1 MVVNKKWN
9 KEYNT
14 NNYKNKVFKMSV
26 IKLVSNKASS
36 SNSKVC
42 AFQFLEEWS
51 ILICLVSFTLL
62 KRLAICSLFLLR
74 INKTKQKKH

>member
-51 ILICLVSFTLL
+51 NLSG
-62 KRLAICSLFLLR
+62 FL
-74 INKTKQKKH
+74 HFA